1 MELYRGPHRVVAV
14 LMRSLH
20 IVLREFSLNHRLLQ
34 LFCVG
39 LPLHTWK
46 FLYYLFN
53 EVQIRL
59 FVILFIITL
68 STVK

>member
-14 LMRSLH
+14 LCAKFTYSPSQ
-20 IVLREFSLNHRLLQ
+20 IQ
-34 LFCVG
+34 LESSSTAIFCVG

-53 EVQIRL
+53 EVQIEL
-59 FVILFIITL
+59 FVILFIISL
-68 STVK
+68 SIVK